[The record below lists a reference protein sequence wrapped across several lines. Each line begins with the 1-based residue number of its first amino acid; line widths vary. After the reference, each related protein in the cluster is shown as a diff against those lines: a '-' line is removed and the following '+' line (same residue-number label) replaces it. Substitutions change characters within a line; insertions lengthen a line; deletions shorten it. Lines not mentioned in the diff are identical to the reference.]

1 MHLQSALYVALS
13 SAWVATAAY
22 TLQDNCVGSTFQ
34 NCFDFY
40 SGADP
45 TNGFVR

>member
-1 MHLQSALYVALS
+1 MHLQTALYVVLS
-13 SAWVATAAY
+13 TASVATAAY
-22 TLQDNCVGSTFQ
+22 TLQDNCVGSSFQ

-45 TNGFVR
+45 NNGFVR

>member
-1 MHLQSALYVALS
+1 MHLKNALYVALS
-13 SAWVATAAY
+13 SVSLATAAY
-22 TLQDNCVGSTFQ
+22 TLQDSCIGSSFQ